1 MGVFGISFYK
11 LGFSNLGVLGTLGLF
26 LHRNGFSLPPIG
38 FLYLDTLG
46 IFDTILSYK
55 DFRLDVILYVH

>member
-11 LGFSNLGVLGTLGLF
+11 LGFFNLGVLGTLGLF

-38 FLYLDTLG
+38 FLYLDALG
-46 IFDTILSYK
+46 IFDTVLSYK
-55 DFRLDVILYVH
+55 DF